1 METLFLACAVFGGVM
16 MVLQFLLTAM
26 GVGDHGA
33 DADGFADTGNFG
45 DAGHIGDA
53 GRIGGD
59 AHIGD
64 VNATGGIGDADV
76 EDGHVHWTEAAGVDT
91 DHISPSRVF
100 AVLSLRTVVAALAFF
115 GLGGWTSLASGFSP
129 VASFAIALGCGAAA
143 MYAVYTLMRAI
154 YGLRSEGNIHI
165 RGAVGLA
172 ATVYVPVPA
181 NHHGAGKI
189 QLNLQNRTVEYQAM
203 TDEEEKLPT
212 GARVV
217 VTRVLGPDTVEV
229 EPLTTADGGAD
240 A

>member
-33 DADGFADTGNFG
+33 DADGFADAGPMG
-45 DAGHIGDA
+45 DAGHV
-53 GRIGGD
+53 
-59 AHIGD
+59 GD
-64 VNATGGIGDADV
+64 VDVADGIGDADV
-76 EDGHVHWTEAAGVDT
+76 DDGHVHWTEAAGADT

-100 AVLSLRTVVAALAFF
+100 AVLSLRTVVAAVAFF
-115 GLGGWTSLASGFSP
+115 GLGGWTSLAGGFSP
-129 VASFAIALGCGAAA
+129 AVSFAVALGCGAAA

-154 YGLRSEGNIHI
+154 YGLRSEGNVRI

-181 NHHGAGKI
+181 NRHGAGKI

-203 TDEEEKLPT
+203 TDDEEKLPT

-217 VTRVLGPDTVEV
+217 VTRVLGPDTVQV
-229 EPLTTADGGAD
+229 EPLTATDDGTNG
-240 A
+240 